1 MKQEIKDFIKEH
13 KQVSFD
19 KICLFLKI
27 SPLNR
32 WDNKKIRQLDEIL
45 RDLIIEDFIIFYNG
59 KYCLTKQGSQKCNSK
74 NPKSC

>member
-1 MKQEIKDFIKEH
+1 MKQKVKDFIKEQ
-13 KQVSFD
+13 KQVPFD

-32 WDNKKIRQLDEIL
+32 WDNKKIRQLDEVL

-59 KYCLTKQGSQKCNSK
+59 KYCLTKNGAEK
-74 NPKSC
+74 

>member
-1 MKQEIKDFIKEH
+1 MKQKVKDFIQEH

-19 KICLFLKI
+19 EICLFLKI
-27 SPLNR
+27 STLNK

-59 KYCLTKQGSQKCNSK
+59 KYCLTKNGAEK
-74 NPKSC
+74 